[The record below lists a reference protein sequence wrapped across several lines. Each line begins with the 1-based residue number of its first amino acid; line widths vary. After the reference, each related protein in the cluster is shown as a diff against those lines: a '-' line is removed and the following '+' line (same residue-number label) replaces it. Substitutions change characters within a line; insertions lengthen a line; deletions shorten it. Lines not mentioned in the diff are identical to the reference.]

1 MSDRNRPAVEAA
13 RRALA
18 NDETNGCMIEQHEGN
33 GMWTCFA
40 HGVSAD
46 GPDMCW
52 YVRDM
57 PPIVLTAAR
66 EHYTADDLRDTPAG
80 QALIREG
87 IAAARNL
94 EWMQPRVTP
103 GGRIFNPAIPGDEMR
118 AVREEALAREA
129 MQNMRESEQGRALMA
144 EAWRKFQEHYAA
156 EWEEAYPEDVFPS
169 PAPAPAVVSRESVAA
184 SMMRQWAKNLRSD
197 RNPFEEDDA

>member
-1 MSDRNRPAVEAA
+1 MNDRNHPAVEAA

-18 NDETNGCMIEQHEGN
+18 ADDENGCMIEQHEGN

-57 PPIVLTAAR
+57 PPIVLNAAR

-80 QALIREG
+80 QAL
-87 IAAARNL
+87 
-94 EWMQPRVTP
+94 
-103 GGRIFNPAIPGDEMR
+103 
-118 AVREEALAREA
+118 
-129 MQNMRESEQGRALMA
+129 MA
-144 EAWRKFQEHYAA
+144 EALEDEACRMDVVISNGDAA
-156 EWEEAYPEDVFPS
+156 EQA
-169 PAPAPAVVSRESVAA
+169 APAPGETGRGGAVTARDALYENPAQYLRERA
-184 SMMRQWAKNLRSD
+184 
-197 RNPFEEDDA
+197 DAYRTETPDE